1 MTDNQFGKSQ
11 LTDEYFQEQDEK
23 NKYHREMMDRSPF
36 YSTYLMQREQI
47 TKEDLSST
55 LEQSNR
61 KLSTRERLAII
72 GYDNPIVHRFVQQYE
87 SELFYGNDLGLE
99 DCLVNIIEALVQ
111 NNKDL
116 TGMLTEARMKQTI
129 QYVIPKDVVF
139 IEDKI

>member
-1 MTDNQFGKSQ
+1 MNNQWGKSR
-11 LTDEYFQEQDEK
+11 LTDEYSQEQDEK
-23 NKYHREMMDRSPF
+23 NKYYRELMDRLPF
-36 YSTYLMQREQI
+36 YSTCLMSSEQI
-47 TKEDLSST
+47 STEQLS
-55 LEQSNR
+55 QSRDQANR
-61 KLSTRERLAII
+61 KLSTRERLARI
-72 GYDNPIVHRFVQQYE
+72 GYDNPIVHRVAQQYE